1 MSATSFSRV
10 LRAGLLALAEG
21 QRPRTTQGRDLEAR
35 LRGVAT
41 TLRADLDRIRD
52 DEWESASAR
61 KAAAARVI
69 EAAQRKVKLLE
80 GELTKLEQSWH
91 GGEGKVA
98 DVVDQLEARVN
109 PLRLRL
115 LERHAARLEKMS
127 TTDQQ
132 AALAEAVRTRNED
145 LLLAGRLAGVTGA
158 KSFLEDYAVGP
169 TAAEEARNLSSD
181 WLAMRQAHDALT
193 IGTNEMLQ
201 RPDEMLSAAA
211 FASPEERLAVCAGGL
226 SAFVEVASKLS
237 ANAFEAASKQAPIG
251 DVSLN
256 TTEVAG

>member
-41 TLRADLDRIRD
+41 SLRAELDRVRD
-52 DEWESASAR
+52 EEWESASAR
-61 KAAAARVI
+61 KAAASRVI
-69 EAAQRKVKLLE
+69 ESASRKVTLLE
-80 GELTKLEQSWH
+80 NELTKLEQSWH
-91 GGEGKVA
+91 GNEGKVS
-98 DVVDQLEARVN
+98 DIVDQLEARVT

-127 TTDQQ
+127 VTDQQ
-132 AALAEAVRTRNED
+132 SAMADAVRTRNED
-145 LLLAGRLAGVTGA
+145 LLLAGRIAGVIGA
-158 KSFLEDYAVGP
+158 KGFLEDYAVGP
-169 TAAEEARNLSSD
+169 AAAEEARNLSSD
-181 WLAMRQAHDALT
+181 WLAMRQAHDALR
-193 IGTNEMLQ
+193 IGTTEMSQ

-211 FASPEERLAVCAGGL
+211 YASPEERLAVCAGGL
-226 SAFVEVASKLS
+226 SAFVEVASRLS

-256 TTEVAG
+256 SQVAG